1 MAGSSSDLS
10 QEDESTTIVSGINI
24 TPFVDV
30 VLVLLVIFMITAP
43 ALVKEVLEIRLPK
56 SSTGDGQVIQTFGV
70 AINKEGLILLNG
82 TLIDEDSL
90 KNKIKETIQK
100 SQDLQAIISADKEVP
115 YGRVVYVIDVLKSS
129 GLEKFAVQIEKES
142 STSQESPPA
151 PNL

>member
-115 YGRVVYVIDVLKSS
+115 YGRVVHVIDVLKSS

-142 STSQESPPA
+142 STSQESSPA